1 MQRERWKIVDRL
13 LEQVEGT
20 TGRLVMAVAADPLDV
35 VLYETPVLGRSQS
48 PQNPL
53 RGFVQEAVLLL
64 EQPTAAELAAL
75 LRLPSTMV
83 ELVLG
88 NLHQVGGVVSDTAGR
103 WSVPSEAPRF
113 GTGGGDPPI
122 CRRTRK
128 L

>member
-1 MQRERWKIVDRL
+1 MGEPLNRLGFVRTCPASKPRRATNSMLCSCSRVGMTVFRLCRGTGEFVGAGENMQRERWKIVDRL

-64 EQPTAAELAAL
+64 EQPTASEL
-75 LRLPSTMV
+75 
-83 ELVLG
+83 
-88 NLHQVGGVVSDTAGR
+88 
-103 WSVPSEAPRF
+103 
-113 GTGGGDPPI
+113 
-122 CRRTRK
+122 
-128 L
+128 